1 MTGDAAAGQGDAV
14 VVTHP
19 AHPFRGRR
27 LRVRAVR
34 GHGPAEVLVCAGP
47 DGAPMT
53 VLRSWTD
60 RAAPPAAEC
69 AAGGGRAARRPLPY
83 DEGGRPFR
91 VSEAALRSLR
101 SSVEETVGRL
111 AGIEAPAGR
120 SSPCA

>member
-60 RAAPPAAEC
+60 RAAPTAPVC
-69 AAGGGRAARRPLPY
+69 AAR
-83 DEGGRPFR
+83 GRPTPPR
-91 VSEAALRSLR
+91 PHPDDEV
-101 SSVEETVGRL
+101 
-111 AGIEAPAGR
+111 
-120 SSPCA
+120 CYK

>member
-60 RAAPPAAEC
+60 RAAPPSPDC
-69 AAGGGRAARRPLPY
+69 PAGWGRSGRRPHPHH
-83 DEGGRPFR
+83 EGGRPKR
-91 VSEAALRSLR
+91 VDQARQPS
-101 SSVEETVGRL
+101 
-111 AGIEAPAGR
+111 
-120 SSPCA
+120 